1 MTCEMCGAT
10 LAGNPNRQIASLSS
24 ELRRPDS
31 PGLLG
36 TLQPSNLPPN
46 ESVKFSFRAGGE
58 KVFLERLKGALTQ
71 RKWLLQSAPP
81 APKRDSFGNNEVN
94 PQQRAIGIAGL
105 ERRGIELRKNNEVV
119 IGNAF
124 EDLAALMASAKEIIA
139 LAETFA
145 SQTRSSALNLDGMPS
160 SPSSSI
166 PDTTALLS
174 QLNLT
179 TTKDMLAS
187 TGGSS
192 NALYLTELSRS
203 VAEFLTDD
211 SRGVLK
217 SAHGTLSLV
226 DLWSIFNRARGGVE
240 LVSPTDFKA
249 AADLF
254 DKLKLPVRLRKFK
267 SGLLVVQGRDRTDEK
282 TTRELLAW
290 LADLKAVPPDKE
302 TSWDW
307 SRWGK
312 GVTALETAERFGWS
326 VGVAGEEL
334 EMAEERGALCREAGL
349 EGIKFWEN
357 WLVKTDGDLMGV

>member
-1 MTCEMCGAT
+1 
-10 LAGNPNRQIASLSS
+10 
-24 ELRRPDS
+24 
-31 PGLLG
+31 
-36 TLQPSNLPPN
+36 
-46 ESVKFSFRAGGE
+46 V
-58 KVFLERLKGALTQ
+58 ERLKGALTQ
-71 RKWLLQSAPP
+71 RKWLLQSAPSP
-81 APKRDSFGNNEVN
+81 PSRDAVVGEEAKSS
-94 PQQRAIGIAGL
+94 QRVVGIAGL

-145 SQTRSSALNLDGMPS
+145 SQTRSSTPNPDGTPNSPTS
-160 SPSSSI
+160 SV
-166 PDTTALLS
+166 PDTSALLS

-179 TTKDMLAS
+179 TTKDMLA
-187 TGGSS
+187 GGNS

-203 VAEFLTDD
+203 LAEFLTDD
-211 SRGVLK
+211 TKGILK
-217 SAHGTLSLV
+217 SAHGILSLV
-226 DLWSIFNRARGGVE
+226 DLWAIFNRARGGVE

-282 TTRELLAW
+282 TTRELLTW
-290 LADLKAVPPDKE
+290 LADIKAVPPEKE
-302 TSWDW
+302 VSWEW
-307 SRWGK
+307 TTFGK

-334 EMAEERGALCREAGL
+334 EMAEERGALCREIGL

-357 WLVKTDGDLMGV
+357 WLVKFDNEDNRFT